1 MMAVKERDHFA
12 VQHEG
17 FASAY
22 PGAAPC
28 SELEVRKML
37 KPDGRLR
44 NSRRATLAAV
54 GVVAMIVAALSAAI
68 YSHLSH
74 AAAMRARNAAA
85 TLRPALTVTTTL
97 AQRQALPSL
106 IEASG
111 VVAAWQEA
119 DVDARVS
126 GLALVSVDANVGD
139 TIHRGQVLARFDDAD
154 VRTQVAQSEANL
166 AQLEASARQADAER
180 DRALAL
186 ASREVLSKQDL
197 LQSLTRSQMAE
208 AEVAQAKAALMAA
221 RLKLDYTVVT
231 APDDGV
237 VSARSAALGQ
247 VANAGTQLYRFI
259 RRGRL
264 EWRAEISSAAV
275 SAVTPGLGVSVQL
288 PDGLRATGHVR
299 QLAPSLSNDTRLAL
313 VYVDLDHAASA
324 RAGMYVS
331 GTIQTSVRDAT
342 IVPAESIVIRDG
354 RTYVLYLSG
363 NQVQQRAVE
372 IGRRQGNLAEIL
384 SGILPGD
391 VVVVRG
397 AGFLN
402 DNDIVRVEN
411 GT

>member
-1 MMAVKERDHFA
+1 MTAVE
-12 VQHEG
+12 
-17 FASAY
+17 
-22 PGAAPC
+22 
-28 SELEVRKML
+28 ML
-37 KPDGRLR
+37 KGEGWLR
-44 NSRRATLAAV
+44 NGRRVIVVAV
-54 GVVAMIVAALSAAI
+54 GVGALAVAALTGAI
-68 YSHLSH
+68 QSHLSH
-74 AAAMRARNAAA
+74 QAAMRAHSAAA
-85 TLRPALTVTTTL
+85 TLRPALTVTTTR
-97 AQRQALPSL
+97 AQRQALPSV
-106 IEASG
+106 IKASG

-139 TIHRGQVLARFDDAD
+139 VIRKGEVLARFDDAD

-166 AQLEASARQADAER
+166 AQLEASARQADSER

-186 ASREVLSKQDL
+186 ESYDALSKQDVM
-197 LQSLTRSQMAE
+197 QSVTRAQMVE
-208 AEVAQAKAALMAA
+208 AQVAQAKAALMAA

-264 EWRAEISSAAV
+264 EWRAEISSAEV
-275 SAVTPGLGVSVQL
+275 SAVTPGLAVSVQL
-288 PDGLRATGHVR
+288 PDGLSVTGHVR

-313 VYVDLDHAASA
+313 VYVDLDQAASV

-331 GTIQTSVRDAT
+331 GTIQTAVRDAT
-342 IVPAESIVIRDG
+342 VVPAESIVIRDG
-354 RTYVLYLSG
+354 RTYVLELSG
-363 NQVQQRAVE
+363 NRVQQRAVE
-372 IGRRQGNLAEIL
+372 IGRRQGKLAEVL
-384 SGILPGD
+384 SGISPD
-391 VVVVRG
+391 NVVVVRG

-411 GT
+411 GI

>member
-1 MMAVKERDHFA
+1 
-12 VQHEG
+12 
-17 FASAY
+17 
-22 PGAAPC
+22 
-28 SELEVRKML
+28 
-37 KPDGRLR
+37 
-44 NSRRATLAAV
+44 
-54 GVVAMIVAALSAAI
+54 
-68 YSHLSH
+68 
-74 AAAMRARNAAA
+74 
-85 TLRPALTVTTTL
+85 
-97 AQRQALPSL
+97 
-106 IEASG
+106 
-111 VVAAWQEA
+111 
-119 DVDARVS
+119 
-126 GLALVSVDANVGD
+126 
-139 TIHRGQVLARFDDAD
+139 
-154 VRTQVAQSEANL
+154 
-166 AQLEASARQADAER
+166 
-180 DRALAL
+180 
-186 ASREVLSKQDL
+186 
-197 LQSLTRSQMAE
+197 MAE

-247 VANAGTQLYRFI
+247 VANAGTELYRFI

-372 IGRRQGNLAEIL
+372 IGRRQGKLAEIL
-384 SGILPGD
+384 SGISPGD

-411 GT
+411 